1 MFMSMESRERKI
13 LEHRAELLKA
23 IAHPVRLCMIK
34 NLIETGGCN
43 VTNMQLCLSM
53 PQSTISQHLSKL
65 KALGIV
71 EGTRNG
77 TEIVYKAVHPD
88 AINIV
93 NVLIPSKKPFP
104 G

>member
-1 MFMSMESRERKI
+1 MVISMEGSHKKM
-13 LEHRAELLKA
+13 LENRAELLKA
-23 IAHPVRLCMIK
+23 IAHPVRICMIR

-43 VTNMQLCLSM
+43 VTNMQVCLSM

-77 TEIVYKAVHPD
+77 TEIIYKAVHPD

-93 NVLIPSKKPFP
+93 NVLIPL
-104 G
+104 